1 MAFYAVCICV
11 CICILRAG
19 SDTAAEDPEKEKP
32 GRLCPGNSH
41 QIQKKGKQHINYIL
55 CVCICV
61 CFCIKK
67 PAPYQSRNRLTEGRF
82 SAIENLL
89 NYTMFVYVYVY
100 VFIYGRTTS
109 YIKSRLAALSP
120 APRLPLRFAVL
131 KAPAAAGRLAS
142 GKLPR
147 PAGSRFQWCRL
158 DLVCGAVTRERMFF
172 LSERKGFFRGLHRP
186 GLAVLGSWDAVGVIS
201 LRSASGPIPPGNG

>member
-1 MAFYAVCICV
+1 M
-11 CICILRAG
+11 
-19 SDTAAEDPEKEKP
+19 
-32 GRLCPGNSH
+32 
-41 QIQKKGKQHINYIL
+41 
-55 CVCICV
+55 
-61 CFCIKK
+61 
-67 PAPYQSRNRLTEGRF
+67 PAPYQLRNRLTEGRF

-158 DLVCGAVTRERMFF
+158 DLVCGAVTREKMFF
-172 LSERKGFFRGLHRP
+172 FLKGRVFF
-186 GLAVLGSWDAVGVIS
+186 GLAVCHGWRFSVPGM
-201 LRSASGPIPPGNG
+201 RSASSRFARPLALFRRAMGEEIR